1 MKKDEYR
8 TIASVDT
15 IVFVDPE
22 AETVTTSQRHGD
34 DWTDTPFLP
43 TDTVLPSLGLTV
55 PHAEM
60 FACD

>member
-22 AETVTTSQRHGD
+22 AVTTSRRHGD

-43 TDTVLPSLGLTV
+43 ADTVLPSLGFTF

-60 FACD
+60 FARD